1 MVLPLE
7 SEMILNIWM
16 IAAAI
21 FALAHGLR
29 FCRAEGAGW
38 SRSAI
43 KTSVMALLGLVGLA
57 QAALLVG
64 VGVGL
69 FIVSDLLLALLLIVM
84 PLPGSLGF
92 EL

>member
-1 MVLPLE
+1 LDDRRCDFCFGA
-7 SEMILNIWM
+7 W
-16 IAAAI
+16 
-21 FALAHGLR
+21 LA

-38 SRSAI
+38 LRSAI
-43 KTSVMALLGLVGLA
+43 KTSVMALLGLLGLA